1 MTTPITTPLTTPT
14 ASSTSKLF
22 PPHAA
27 AAARSLHKPPRTA
40 LTVAPKEK
48 PVFRRYLSL
57 IVFPSSL
64 KQIPFT
70 VPTSPHGPGSR
81 SGFKKGEHRSL
92 DDPPTSGR
100 SEPTSPTGKRPSVE
114 IPGAYA
120 LGSID
125 PSLYKVADED
135 DHYDIP
141 PEHIGRIWFATE
153 YDRETEKL
161 MVTVIKARN
170 LPSRTQG
177 LDNACDPFVRLYLM
191 PDERR
196 YLQSKLRKKTCHP
209 KFEETYVFQV
219 SHRALEERVLKLTV
233 LDVDRHKR
241 HQVIGHALYPLREH
255 DCENNVRLVIWR
267 DLEREVSES
276 TTNKGEL
283 LVSMCY
289 NNHLERLTI
298 GLFETRDLCS
308 SSPVGP
314 GIDTYIKVTLMMQN
328 KPVKV
333 KKTELIKK
341 SSSPNFN
348 ESFTFKVPNSGL
360 DTASINIGVMKHMSG
375 HKDKQLG
382 RIVLGSFMFARG
394 KELDHWNEMIA
405 SQREQILHW
414 HTLS

>member
-1 MTTPITTPLTTPT
+1 M
-14 ASSTSKLF
+14 F
-22 PPHAA
+22 N
-27 AAARSLHKPPRTA
+27 
-40 LTVAPKEK
+40 
-48 PVFRRYLSL
+48 
-57 IVFPSSL
+57 SL

-70 VPTSPHGPGSR
+70 VPTSPHGPGCR
-81 SGFKKGEHRSL
+81 TGLKKGEHHSL
-92 DDPPTSGR
+92 DDSSASGR

-125 PSLYKVADED
+125 PALYKVADED

-141 PEHIGRIWFATE
+141 PDHIGRIWFATE

-196 YLQSKLRKKTCHP
+196 YLQSKMRKKTCHP

-267 DLEREVSES
+267 DLEREVSEC
-276 TTNKGEL
+276 TANKGEI
-283 LVSMCY
+283 LVSLCY

-298 GLFETRDLCS
+298 GLFETRDMCTT
-308 SSPVGP
+308 PPTAP
-314 GIDTYIKVTLMMQN
+314 GIDAYVKITLMIQN

-333 KKTELIKK
+333 KKTELAKK
-341 SSSPNFN
+341 TTNPNFN
-348 ESFTFKVPNSGL
+348 ESFTFKVANSSL
-360 DTASINIGVMKHMSG
+360 DSASINLSVMQHNTG
-375 HKDKQLG
+375 LKDKQLG
-382 RIVLGSFMFARG
+382 RIVLGSFMFARN
-394 KELDHWNEMIA
+394 KELDHWNEMLA
-405 SQREQILHW
+405 NQREQILHW
-414 HTLS
+414 HTLT